1 MGSIA
6 EDFVK
11 DKKRDH
17 SPNPPQG
24 GSGSG
29 GSFSGFFNK

>member
-17 SPNPPQG
+17 SPNPPHGQQG
-24 GSGSG
+24 G
-29 GSFSGFFNK
+29 GSFSGYFNK